1 MIRDNLCPNPIMSSV
16 VCPITKKLRK
26 TRYIIYIY
34 IYHAVCA
41 SVENNVRYRLIISKI
56 NQTRYFVYRSFILIS
71 LVVYH
76 YKSTLFQKKKRF
88 EYYVIYDSRNFRNL
102 KIKKKIISVKMFRSE
117 FLKVW
122 CIQLITCC
130 CKRSL
135 KISTT

>member
-76 YKSTLFQKKKRF
+76 YKSTLFQKKTFRILRDIRF
-88 EYYVIYDSRNFRNL
+88 PELSEFKN
-102 KIKKKIISVKMFRSE
+102 KKKNYFR
-117 FLKVW
+117 
-122 CIQLITCC
+122 
-130 CKRSL
+130 
-135 KISTT
+135 